1 MFGLDFAVD
10 GVLDQFC
17 DWIYGKLI
25 TFFGEFFS
33 MINMMGAE
41 LFELDWIKAILLFF
55 YYFAWALYIVAIVV
69 AVFDTAIDAQR
80 GKGSFQD
87 LALNIIKGFFA
98 VSLFTVVP
106 IDLYVFCINLSKE
119 LIGAIAG
126 MSDSPGKLGAI
137 ATMVLG
143 SFETP
148 GANVVVS
155 IVFVILIGY
164 AVIKVFFANLKRGG
178 ILLVMMATGS
188 LYLFSVPRGYS
199 DGFVS
204 WCKQV
209 AALCLTAFLQ
219 TIVLVAG
226 LVTYNANILLGIG
239 LMLSSTEVPRI
250 AQNFGLDTSMRFNA
264 MSTVYSVNS
273 VVNMAR
279 NVGRIAGR

>member
-55 YYFAWALYIVAIVV
+55 YYFACALYIVGIVV

-80 GKGSFQD
+80 GKGNFQD

-106 IDLYVFCINLSKE
+106 IDLYVFCINLSNE

-226 LVTYNANILLGIG
+226 LVTYNANMLLGIG

-279 NVGRIAGR
+279 NVGRIASR

>member
-1 MFGLDFAVD
+1 MFGIDLAVD

-25 TFFGEFFS
+25 SFFGDFFS

-55 YYFAWALYIVAIVV
+55 YYFAWALYVVGIVV
-69 AVFDTAIDAQR
+69 AVFDTAIEMQR
-80 GKGSFQD
+80 GKGNFQD
-87 LALNIIKGFFA
+87 MALNIIKGFFA
-98 VSLFTVVP
+98 VSLFTVLP
-106 IDLYVFCINLSKE
+106 IDLYIFCVNLSNE
-119 LIGAIAG
+119 LIEVIAG
-126 MSDSPGKLGAI
+126 MTDSPDKLGTI

-143 SFETP
+143 GLQRY
-148 GANVVVS
+148 GANVLVA

-188 LYLFSVPRGYS
+188 LYMFSVPRGYT
-199 DGFVS
+199 DGFIS

-209 AALCLTAFLQ
+209 LALCLTAFLQ
-219 TIVLVAG
+219 TIVLIAG
-226 LVTYNANILLGIG
+226 LITYNTNMLLGIG

-279 NVGRIAGR
+279 NVGRIASK

>member
-1 MFGLDFAVD
+1 MFGIDLAVD
-10 GVLDQFC
+10 SVLDQFC

-25 TFFGEFFS
+25 SFFGDFFS

-55 YYFAWALYIVAIVV
+55 YYFAWALFVVGIVV
-69 AVFDTAIDAQR
+69 AVFDTAIEAQR
-80 GKGSFQD
+80 GKGNFQD
-87 LALNIIKGFFA
+87 VALNIIKGFFA
-98 VSLFTVVP
+98 VSLFTVLP
-106 IDLYVFCINLSKE
+106 IDLYIFCIDLSND
-119 LIGAIAG
+119 LMGAITG
-126 MSDSPGKLGAI
+126 MTDSPGKLGAI

-143 SFETP
+143 SFATP
-148 GANVVVS
+148 GASVVVS
-155 IVFVILIGY
+155 IVLVILIGY

-188 LYLFSVPRGYS
+188 LYMFSVPRGYT
-199 DGFVS
+199 DGFIT

-209 AALCLTAFLQ
+209 AALCLIAFLQ

-226 LVTYNANILLGIG
+226 LVTYNTNMLLGIG

-250 AQNFGLDTSMRFNA
+250 AQNFGLDTSMRFNV

-279 NVGRIAGR
+279 NVGRMAGR

>member
-55 YYFAWALYIVAIVV
+55 YYFAWALYIVGIVV
-69 AVFDTAIDAQR
+69 AVFDTAIDARR

-106 IDLYVFCINLSKE
+106 IDLYVFCINLSNE

-164 AVIKVFFANLKRGG
+164 AVIKVFFCKLKTRRYPSCHDGNWQSLSVQCTKR
-178 ILLVMMATGS
+178 IQRRIRVLVQTGS
-188 LYLFSVPRGYS
+188 CSLPDSVFTDHCTGCRASYL
-199 DGFVS
+199 
-204 WCKQV
+204 
-209 AALCLTAFLQ
+209 
-219 TIVLVAG
+219 
-226 LVTYNANILLGIG
+226 
-239 LMLSSTEVPRI
+239 
-250 AQNFGLDTSMRFNA
+250 
-264 MSTVYSVNS
+264 
-273 VVNMAR
+273 
-279 NVGRIAGR
+279 

>member
-55 YYFAWALYIVAIVV
+55 YYFAWALYIVGIVV
-69 AVFDTAIDAQR
+69 AVFDTAIEAQR

-106 IDLYVFCINLSKE
+106 IDLYVFCINLSNE

-126 MSDSPGKLGAI
+126 MSIPQ
-137 ATMVLG
+137 
-143 SFETP
+143 
-148 GANVVVS
+148 
-155 IVFVILIGY
+155 
-164 AVIKVFFANLKRGG
+164 ANL
-178 ILLVMMATGS
+178 
-188 LYLFSVPRGYS
+188 VPLPL
-199 DGFVS
+199 
-204 WCKQV
+204 WCW
-209 AALCLTAFLQ
+209 AALKRRVPMWWCLSC
-219 TIVLVAG
+219 
-226 LVTYNANILLGIG
+226 
-239 LMLSSTEVPRI
+239 LS
-250 AQNFGLDTSMRFNA
+250 
-264 MSTVYSVNS
+264 Y
-273 VVNMAR
+273 
-279 NVGRIAGR
+279 

>member
-1 MFGLDFAVD
+1 MKNMFGLDFAVD

-55 YYFAWALYIVAIVV
+55 YYFAWALYIVGIVV
-69 AVFDTAIDAQR
+69 AVFDTAIDARR

-106 IDLYVFCINLSKE
+106 IDLYVFCINLSNE

-188 LYLFSVPRGYS
+188 LYLFSVP
-199 DGFVS
+199 
-204 WCKQV
+204 
-209 AALCLTAFLQ
+209 
-219 TIVLVAG
+219 
-226 LVTYNANILLGIG
+226 
-239 LMLSSTEVPRI
+239 MRI
-250 AQNFGLDTSMRFNA
+250 FES
-264 MSTVYSVNS
+264 
-273 VVNMAR
+273 
-279 NVGRIAGR
+279 